1 MTRDIEE
8 VLSEVQVLLTRKNK
22 AYGDSA
28 LSPLRVFSSADGVE
42 GLRVRIDD
50 KLSRI
55 KADTGDIIE
64 DTLLDLLGYLVLLRV
79 ALKRRKHG
87 QETD

>member
-1 MTRDIEE
+1 MIDPVVIGWREWASLPDWNLDI
-8 VLSEVQVLLTRKNK
+8 
-22 AYGDSA
+22 
-28 LSPLRVFSSADGVE
+28 
-42 GLRVRIDD
+42 
-50 KLSRI
+50 RI